1 MTPKRNSLTST
12 YAYNLQCGFFSL
24 VLQRSF
30 HVKLQP
36 TTNKLNVLFHGK
48 KVLSHAIVYL
58 QAVSDLWHNAKTQS
72 IEINFLTCLLSMWP
86 FCICDFMV
94 LRCLRF
100 IYSYFAPLERQEWSG
115 RRLFVFRPYWQIRTE
130 RVFCSENFSI
140 SSNKFVKHFA
150 KVRFILGQISINM
163 KKKKN
168 SFHQRDFDIPDIN
181 IFIEM

>member
-1 MTPKRNSLTST
+1 MRIFFSCVTTIISRQTST
-12 YAYNLQCGFFSL
+12 NHKQIKCPF
-24 VLQRSF
+24 
-30 HVKLQP
+30 P
-36 TTNKLNVLFHGK
+36 WK

-72 IEINFLTCLLSMWP
+72 NEINFLTCLLSMWP

-100 IYSYFAPLERQEWSG
+100 IYSYFAPLKRQEWSG
-115 RRLFVFRPYWQIRTE
+115 RRLLFFVHIDKLELSEF
-130 RVFCSENFSI
+130 FCSENFSI